1 MKNTKGFII
10 IGLSIIIGSL
20 IISLTIFNKNYS
32 AKDISAKEHCYK
44 KNYTDKLQDAKNR
57 NKKFNKKIQDDLK
70 YTDEHMEANAAI
82 KAIYNCELN

>member
-1 MKNTKGFII
+1 MKNIKGFII

-44 KNYTDKLQDAKNR
+44 KNYTLELQDLKKS
-57 NKKFNKKIQDDLK
+57 NKQFQDFK
-70 YTDEHMEANAAI
+70 YTDEYMEAEAAI
-82 KAIYNCELN
+82 EAIYKCK

>member
-32 AKDISAKEHCYK
+32 VKDLSAKEHCYK
-44 KNYTDKLQDAKNR
+44 KNYTIELQDAKKL
-57 NKKFNKKIQDDLK
+57 NKQFKDDVK
-70 YTDEHMEANAAI
+70 YTDEYMEAEAAI
-82 KAIYNCELN
+82 EAIYKCK

>member
-32 AKDISAKEHCYK
+32 AKDLSAKEHCYK
-44 KNYTDKLQDAKNR
+44 KNYTIELQNAKKINKQLQDNVKW
-57 NKKFNKKIQDDLK
+57 
-70 YTDEHMEANAAI
+70 TDEYMEAEAAV
-82 KAIYNCELN
+82 KAIYNCKLN